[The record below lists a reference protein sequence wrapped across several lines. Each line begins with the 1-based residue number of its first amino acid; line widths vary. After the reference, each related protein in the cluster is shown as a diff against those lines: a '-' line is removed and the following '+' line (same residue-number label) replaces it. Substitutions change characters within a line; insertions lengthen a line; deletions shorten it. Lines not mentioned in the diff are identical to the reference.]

1 MTVHFKICCINSVQ
15 EADLAIAAGAV
26 AVGLVGEMPNGP
38 GPISD
43 DEITEI
49 AAHVRGRHDDKIWTT
64 LLTSR
69 TDGQAIADHIAETR
83 VNTVQ
88 IVDAPERGA
97 YDAIRKAHP
106 RARIM
111 QVIHVEDASAVD
123 AAREAAESVDAVLL
137 DSGKP
142 SAATPTLG
150 GTGDVHDWTISRQII
165 ETVGKPVFLAGGLN
179 PENVA
184 EAIAAVRP
192 YGVDICSGL
201 RDKADA
207 YRLVPEKLEAFAGVL
222 RRAAAG

>member
-1 MTVHFKICCINSVQ
+1 MTIHFKVCCIHSAD
-15 EADLAIAAGAV
+15 EADMAIAAGAA
-26 AVGLVGEMPNGP
+26 AVGLVAEMPNGP

-43 DEITEI
+43 EEITEI
-49 AAHVRGRHDDKIWTT
+49 AAHVRGRHGDKIWTT

-69 TDGQAIADHIAETR
+69 TEGDAIADHIAATR

-97 YDAIRKAHP
+97 YDAIRKAHKAV
-106 RARIM
+106 RLM
-111 QVIHVEDASAVD
+111 QVIHVENDGAVD
-123 AAREAAESVDAVLL
+123 DARRAAEYVDVILL

-142 SAATPTLG
+142 GTAARTLG

-165 ETVGKPVFLAGGLN
+165 EAVDRPVFLAGGLG
-179 PENVA
+179 PDNVA
-184 EAIAAVRP
+184 SAVAAVGP

-207 YRLVPEKLEAFAGVL
+207 YRLVPEKLEAFAAVL
-222 RRAAAG
+222 RQGAGG